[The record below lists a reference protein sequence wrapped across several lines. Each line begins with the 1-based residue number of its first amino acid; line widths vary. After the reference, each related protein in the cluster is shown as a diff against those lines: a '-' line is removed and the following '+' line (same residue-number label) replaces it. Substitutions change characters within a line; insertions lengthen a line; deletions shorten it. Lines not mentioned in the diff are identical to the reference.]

1 MSPTRG
7 MQPQCGARVCVVLE
21 IVIGRLHS
29 YGSSYSTYVVH
40 ARIWCFAFTAERGH
54 NQMQR
59 TQPLQA
65 RPQMESK
72 EGGGG
77 DQRGQRCDTNSI
89 GYQKLS
95 SAVKCLWTP
104 LALWWQLITSSLT
117 QCRYVDSSTKQY
129 TTH

>member
-72 EGGGG
+72 EGGEGTRG
-77 DQRGQRCDTNSI
+77 DSAATQTQLVTKNSVR
-89 GYQKLS
+89 Q
-95 SAVKCLWTP
+95 
-104 LALWWQLITSSLT
+104 
-117 QCRYVDSSTKQY
+117 
-129 TTH
+129 